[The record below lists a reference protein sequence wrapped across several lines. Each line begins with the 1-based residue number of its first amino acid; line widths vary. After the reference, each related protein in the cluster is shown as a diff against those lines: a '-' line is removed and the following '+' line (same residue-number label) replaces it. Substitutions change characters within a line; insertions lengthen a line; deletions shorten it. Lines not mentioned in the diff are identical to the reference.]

1 MKAISIILISFGVLL
16 MISLGIYWIVDYGK
30 SIEQI
35 IAVEKFVGNT
45 NALDQEL
52 IHLKALRNTAYLMIG
67 IAMLCVLALIYMN
80 YLRIVAIAL
89 FVGSPLIVAFMSIP
103 ETLVFT
109 SPLLLGGIIAYLSI
123 RNQEPLFLVR
133 VE

>member
-16 MISLGIYWIVDYGK
+16 MVCLGVYWIVDYGK

-35 IAVEKFVGNT
+35 IAVEEFVGNT

-52 IHLKALRNTAYLMIG
+52 IHLKTLRDAAYLMIG
-67 IAMLCVLALIYMN
+67 IALLCVLALIYMN

-89 FVGSPLIVAFMSIP
+89 FVGSPLIVAIMSIP

-109 SPLLLGGIIAYLSI
+109 SPLLIGGIIAYLSI
-123 RNQEPLFLVR
+123 RKQKPLAYIR